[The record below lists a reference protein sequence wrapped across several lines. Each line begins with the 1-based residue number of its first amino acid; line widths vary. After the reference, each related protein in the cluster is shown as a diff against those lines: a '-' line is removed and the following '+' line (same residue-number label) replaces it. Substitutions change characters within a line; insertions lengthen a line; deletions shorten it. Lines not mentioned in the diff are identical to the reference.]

1 VSVLTEKKFAYSLHL
16 GGGFLED
23 CEELSHSMQPPD
35 DHDHQSLEEELLGVD
50 DGPSALARWWR
61 GTRDALD
68 KTDQLDKDTVLIDH
82 GCASGSSVPEHT
94 PFSEASRFLAS
105 SEEVYYL

>member
-1 VSVLTEKKFAYSLHL
+1 MGRPRA
-16 GGGFLED
+16 
-23 CEELSHSMQPPD
+23 
-35 DHDHQSLEEELLGVD
+35 
-50 DGPSALARWWR
+50 ARWWR
-61 GTRDALD
+61 RTRNALD

-105 SEEVYYL
+105 PDEVLYYL